1 MGASRCIPIEINPA
15 AARQDDKSGNY
26 PQTPLIIF
34 TVRRDGPAFDH
45 ESGSDRKALRQTA

>member
-26 PQTPLIIF
+26 PQTLIIF
-34 TVRRDGPAFDH
+34 AVRRDGAAFDH